1 MNLGF
6 ERLNEIMDGLIGDEV
21 QVFLTSGDDL
31 IGKLKEICSDALILE
46 DNSGKAAV
54 LSASCIAAV
63 LQGPFPKE
71 EDIVITE
78 PNKGVTMG
86 STARSRATKG
96 RPVDRSLRDSEE
108 NRGYSE

>member
-46 DNSGKAAV
+46 
-54 LSASCIAAV
+54 
-63 LQGPFPKE
+63 KE
-71 EDIVITE
+71 ADH
-78 PNKGVTMG
+78 
-86 STARSRATKG
+86 G
-96 RPVDRSLRDSEE
+96 RE
-108 NRGYSE
+108 

>member
-6 ERLNEIMDGLIGDEV
+6 ERLNEIMGSLEGEEV

-31 IGKLKEICSDALILE
+31 IGKLKEICADALILE
-46 DNSGKAAV
+46 NDGGKIAV

-71 EDIVITE
+71 EDITI
-78 PNKGVTMG
+78 
-86 STARSRATKG
+86 
-96 RPVDRSLRDSEE
+96 EE
-108 NRGYSE
+108 KPDL